1 VSETLGLGTTEYVHI
16 IRSGYSS
23 RIFEISSVPIPAP
36 VPPPRECVIWK
47 PEDGVK
53 NGTKHVTRESRRVS
67 TAHLEGHRYPQPPS
81 VRRQGQHRQVRHLP
95 CSLRV
100 CVKKTRVR
108 KMMCHRHSVHSR
120 PFAQLLPAPLWPNTK
135 LSGRKRP
142 PRGPDR
148 TASMVPGS
156 RSTKIAR
163 GTYLLAPISL

>member
-1 VSETLGLGTTEYVHI
+1 MGLGTTEYVHI

-23 RIFEISSVPIPAP
+23 RIFEMRSVPIPAP

-47 PEDGVK
+47 PEGGVD
-53 NGTKHVTRESRRVS
+53 NRTKHVTREANRGRLDAYQLTLKTISALSLLPNDIKDGIDEFS
-67 TAHLEGHRYPQPPS
+67 T
-81 VRRQGQHRQVRHLP
+81 
-95 CSLRV
+95 LRV
-100 CVKKTRVR
+100 VCRYVSKSTCSKTT
-108 KMMCHRHSVHSR
+108 CHKDILVYSR

-156 RSTKIAR
+156 RSIRIAR